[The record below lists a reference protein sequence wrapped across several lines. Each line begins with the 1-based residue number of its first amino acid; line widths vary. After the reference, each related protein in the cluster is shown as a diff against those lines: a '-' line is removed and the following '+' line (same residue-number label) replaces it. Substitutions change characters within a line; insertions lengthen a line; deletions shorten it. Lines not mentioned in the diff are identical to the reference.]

1 MRKWR
6 LPLTYLPK
14 IEPVI
19 KGQCT
24 QTIRVR
30 NINKKTGKQA
40 PRKEVGDLV
49 QFFRW
54 SGRPYWSHPVTV
66 TGYFPLT
73 EIMDVKLFPN
83 GILLPSGLFSAWGT
97 HFSYDLAI
105 LDGIVPATGE
115 ELGRVLQEKNKL
127 PKKGI
132 EGQILR
138 WNPKGKKEG
147 DTL

>member
-6 LPLTYLPK
+6 LPLSYPPK
-14 IEPVI
+14 IEPVM
-19 KGQCT
+19 KGECT

-40 PRKEVGDLV
+40 PKKEVGDLL

-54 SGRPYWSHPVTV
+54 SGRPYWTHPVTI
-66 TGYFPLT
+66 TDYFPLIRVIDIRIYP
-73 EIMDVKLFPN
+73 E
-83 GILLPSGLFSAWGT
+83 GIDLPICGT
-97 HFSYDLAI
+97 FFTWDSKICYELAC
-105 LDGIVPATGE
+105 LDYIVPCSGE

-127 PKKGI
+127 PKNGI

-138 WNPKGKKEG
+138 WE
-147 DTL
+147 TRLHL